1 MSQQFP
7 TYNQNPWGAPTS
19 PQAQGTFPQQPA
31 QPSVFVPHQGG
42 GGQPDMGG
50 VQPGMGGMQPGMGG
64 MQPGSGMGMGG
75 GMQPGM
81 MQPGMMQPGVM
92 QPGAAGG
99 AGGMGGGGGS
109 APFDPFLTGVAG
121 NMLRQQGQSY
131 LQRGQAFMQSKM
143 GFLSGGSLHYH
154 FSITPEYVR
163 TKLLMLAAPF
173 LKRWSY
179 ARIAEQISGGHKY
192 LPPRQDANAPDLYL
206 PVMALWTYAML
217 IGVATFMRSG
227 PAGDPTKGGVVFRP
241 DTIYN
246 AVSSSGIAWLL
257 HTLLL
262 KFILYMLGI
271 SGAVPLLELAAYAG
285 YAFVPACASLLVQL
299 LPLPGGGG
307 GAAYHVVWAY
317 GSLCIAIFLVR
328 TLKRA
333 ILQESRAYSINYT
346 SMNYLLLGL
355 AIFQFPLNAWLARLP
370 PVRAATAGAAAAGA
384 MAAGR
389 AAASVGARAA
399 AMRQAA
405 AERQGQ

>member
-1 MSQQFP
+1 MSQQFQ
-7 TYNQNPWGAPTS
+7 TYNQNPWVAPTS
-19 PQAQGTFPQQPA
+19 PQAQGTFSQQPA
-31 QPSVFVPHQGG
+31 QPSVFVPQQGG
-42 GGQPDMGG
+42 G
-50 VQPGMGGMQPGMGG
+50 GGMQPGMGG
-64 MQPGSGMGMGG
+64 MQPGMGSMQPGSGMGMGAPG
-75 GMQPGM
+75 GA
-81 MQPGMMQPGVM
+81 MQPGVM
-92 QPGAAGG
+92 QPGVMQPGVMQPGVMQPGVMQPGPAGP
-99 AGGMGGGGGS
+99 AGGMGGGGA
-109 APFDPFLTGVAG
+109 APFGVGGMDPFLTGVAG

-179 ARIAEQISGGHKY
+179 SRIAEQITGGHKY
-192 LPPRQDANAPDLYL
+192 LPPRQDANAPDLYI

-217 IGVATFMRSG
+217 IAVATLLRSG
-227 PAGDPTKGGVVFRP
+227 PPGDPSKGGVAFKP

-246 AVSSSGIAWLL
+246 AVSSSGVAWLL

-262 KFILYMLGI
+262 KVILYMLGI
-271 SGAVPLLELAAYAG
+271 PGAVPLLELAAYAG

-299 LPLPGGGG
+299 LPLPGVGGT
-307 GAAYHVVWAY
+307 AYHVVWAY

-333 ILQESRAYSINYT
+333 ILAESRAYSINYT

-355 AIFQFPLNAWLARLP
+355 AIFQFPLNA
-370 PVRAATAGAAAAGA
+370 
-384 MAAGR
+384 
-389 AAASVGARAA
+389 
-399 AMRQAA
+399 
-405 AERQGQ
+405 

>member
-7 TYNQNPWGAPTS
+7 TYNQNPWVAPTS
-19 PQAQGTFPQQPA
+19 PQAQGTFSQQPA
-31 QPSVFVPHQGG
+31 QPSVFVPQQPGG
-42 GGQPDMGG
+42 GMGVG
-50 VQPGMGGMQPGMGG
+50 APVGGMQPGI
-64 MQPGSGMGMGG
+64 
-75 GMQPGM
+75 
-81 MQPGMMQPGVM
+81 M
-92 QPGAAGG
+92 QPGAASA
-99 AGGMGGGGGS
+99 AGGMGGGGG
-109 APFDPFLTGVAG
+109 APFGVGGMDPFLTGVAG

-131 LQRGQAFMQSKM
+131 LQRGQAFVQSKM

-179 ARIAEQISGGHKY
+179 SRIAEQITGGHKY
-192 LPPRQDANAPDLYL
+192 LPPRQDANAPDLYI

-217 IGVATFMRSG
+217 IAVATLMRSG
-227 PAGDPTKGGVVFRP
+227 PPGDPAKGGVVFKP

-246 AVSSSGIAWLL
+246 AVSSSGVAWLL

-262 KFILYMLGI
+262 KVILYMLGI
-271 SGAVPLLELAAYAG
+271 PGAVPLLELAAYAG
-285 YAFVPACASLLVQL
+285 YAFVPACASLLAQL

-307 GAAYHVVWAY
+307 TAYHVVWAY

-333 ILQESRAYSINYT
+333 ILAESRAVSINYT
-346 SMNYLLLGL
+346 TMNYLLLGL

-370 PVRAATAGAAAAGA
+370 PVRAAAASAAAAGA

-389 AAASVGARAA
+389 AASAAGAKVAS
-399 AMRQAA
+399 MRGGKG
-405 AERQGQ
+405 R